1 MSLDSLII
9 AKIARL
15 AYIEVVQDEQEQLV
29 RELTSILEFI
39 HKLNEVDTEDVKPMV
54 SVVEMTLPHR
64 EDVITERNDS
74 QDVLRNA
81 PVQVKNYFVVPK
93 IVDS

>member
-1 MSLDSLII
+1 M
-9 AKIARL
+9 
-15 AYIEVVQDEQEQLV
+15 
-29 RELTSILEFI
+29 
-39 HKLNEVDTEDVKPMV
+39 DTEDVTPMV